1 MSNLDKLNQIITS
14 LEEEGFYREADIL
27 MNVFERTAQVQPTY
41 ETFLGYLGGA
51 SSQTSKVLALM
62 YEGKNFNFLSGS
74 GFGPNQLGAVQEAVG
89 ILPNEKG
96 FKMLFG
102 PKTKASLQNFYAR
115 YNDPKK
121 ADVALAAKITT
132 TQSYKQ
138 SRKSIT
144 PSRAL
149 PGTGSEQDF

>member
-1 MSNLDKLNQIITS
+1 MSNLDELNQIITS
-14 LEEEGFYREADIL
+14 LEKDGYYKEADVL
-27 MNVFERTAQVQPTY
+27 MNVFEKTAQVQASY

-62 YEGKNFNFLSGS
+62 YEGKNFNFLSGT
-74 GFGPNQLGAVQEAVG
+74 GFGPNQLGAIQEAVG
-89 ILPNEKG
+89 ILPTEKG
-96 FKMLFG
+96 FGMLFG
-102 PKTKASLQNFYAR
+102 PKTKSNLQAFYAR

-132 TQSYKQ
+132 TQSYKKA
-138 SRKSIT
+138 RKSIA
-144 PSRAL
+144 PSRVM